1 MTSVNWFPFI
11 VWVQRIT
18 HRASDLATNDSLHW
32 AILSTPILTL
42 CVVDGNNNGW
52 FSSSVTPPHVL
63 HYYIII
69 SNKSWMGIVPQSK
82 VNLTLKSERYW
93 LENWRGRNKE
103 CKRQRK
109 EPQDVGGFR
118 WCLSVEID
126 SSPPTAGPEWQSM
139 NLNASALGP
148 LSTSGSYLAWFF
160 FFF

>member
-11 VWVQRIT
+11 VWVQSIT
-18 HRASDLATNDSLHW
+18 HRASDLATNDFLHW

-42 CVVDGNNNGW
+42 CVVDGNNYGW

-109 EPQDVGGFR
+109 EPQDVGGIQVMPLCRDWLITTNGRTGVAINEPECF
-118 WCLSVEID
+118 CTGPSVYK
-126 SSPPTAGPEWQSM
+126 W
-139 NLNASALGP
+139 
-148 LSTSGSYLAWFF
+148 
-160 FFF
+160 